1 MLPIPPRHELIRRLP
16 RLVVGL
22 TLFGFGIAMMVLSN
36 LGLSP
41 WEVFHQGISIN
52 TDIPLGTVGIITGA
66 LVLVLWLPLGER
78 PGIGTLANVV
88 LIGIVIDLT
97 LLVFPDDVES
107 VWIRWALLLG
117 GILIIA
123 IGTGLYIGVGLGPGP
138 RDGLMTGLGAK
149 GVPIGVARVA
159 IEVTVLGLG
168 YALGGT
174 VGVGTVIFAFG
185 VGPLVQFLLPR
196 LSLDP
201 VTPRQEAE
209 ARATGFDS

>member
-1 MLPIPPRHELIRRLP
+1 MFYLLTEQPIAA
-16 RLVVGL
+16 
-22 TLFGFGIAMMVLSN
+22 LF
-36 LGLSP
+36 
-41 WEVFHQGISIN
+41 
-52 TDIPLGTVGIITGA
+52 
-66 LVLVLWLPLGER
+66 
-78 PGIGTLANVV
+78 
-88 LIGIVIDLT
+88 
-97 LLVFPDDVES
+97 
-107 VWIRWALLLG
+107 
-117 GILIIA
+117 LIIA

-168 YALGGT
+168 YVLGGT
-174 VGVGTVIFAFG
+174 VGIGTVIFAFG

-196 LSLDP
+196 LSLGP

>member
-1 MLPIPPRHELIRRLP
+1 MLPFPPRHELVRRLP

-41 WEVFHQGISIN
+41 WEVFHQGISIR
-52 TDIPLGTVGIITGA
+52 TGIPLGTVGIITGA

-78 PGIGTLANVV
+78 PGIGTLAKVV

-97 LLVFPDDVES
+97 LLVFPDDVDS
-107 VWIRWALLLG
+107 LWIRWALLLG

-168 YALGGT
+168 YVLGGT
-174 VGVGTVIFAFG
+174 VGIGTVIFAFG

-196 LSLDP
+196 LSLGP